1 MDKVCG
7 LDVHKDSIFMCILT
21 ESGEKTEEVFG
32 TTTPELD
39 RLRDVLVGHGVGRVA
54 MESTSIYWLP
64 VWRVLDTDF
73 ELKLVNPYFIRQLPG
88 RKSDVKDAQW
98 IAVVLQKDLLRDSF
112 VPGPEIQQM
121 RQYNRRRFALVR
133 NQQRVEQALD
143 MVLQRCNIRLSNYV
157 SDIGGK
163 SMKKVLKA
171 LSQGETDTDRLV
183 ALIHR
188 RIINKH
194 GKDKIRASLTG
205 IISPAD
211 RDMLCMSLEEVEL
224 YEGQIKICEEKLL
237 QLCKQYYEKELGL
250 LQSVPGI
257 KQLSAASIIAE
268 TGADMSYFQ
277 NAGALVGWAGL
288 RPRNDESA
296 GKIKGRKTLHG
307 NKYLRIMLTQCAWG
321 ASRTKSSAFFRRYNN
336 LKKRM
341 NHNKALMANARK
353 LLVVIWN
360 ILASKQ
366 GYLQNAA

>member
-1 MDKVCG
+1 MDRVCG

-21 ESGEKTEEVFG
+21 ESGEKAEAVFG
-32 TTTPELD
+32 TSTPELD
-39 RLRDVLVGHGVGRVA
+39 RLRDVLVERGVGKVA

-64 VWRVLDTDF
+64 VWRVLSSDF

-88 RKSDVKDAQW
+88 RKSDVKDAHW
-98 IAVVLQKDLLRDSF
+98 IALVLQKELIRDSF

-121 RQYNRRRFALVR
+121 RQYNRRRFALTR
-133 NQQRVEQALD
+133 NLQRAEQAQD

-157 SDIGGK
+157 TDIGGK
-163 SMKKVLKA
+163 SMKKVLNA
-171 LSQGETDTDRLV
+171 LSQGETDTDKLV
-183 ALIHR
+183 AMVHR

-194 GKDKIRASLTG
+194 GKEAIRASLIG
-205 IISPAD
+205 IISCAD
-211 RDMLCMSLEEVEL
+211 REMLCMCLEETAL
-224 YEGQIKICEEKLL
+224 YEGQKKLCEEKLV
-237 QLCKQYYEKELGL
+237 QLCKQYYPQELEL

-257 KQLSAASIIAE
+257 KQLSAACIISE

-277 NAGALVGWAGL
+277 NAASLVGWTGL

-307 NKYLRIMLTQCAWG
+307 NKYLRIMLIQCAWG
-321 ASRTKSSAFFRRYNN
+321 ASRTKSSTFFIRYNN

-360 ILASKQ
+360 ILAKKQ
-366 GYLQNAA
+366 GYLPYAA

>member
-21 ESGEKTEEVFG
+21 ETGEKTEAVFG

-39 RLRDVLVGHGVGRVA
+39 RLRDVLVEHGVGKVA
-54 MESTSIYWLP
+54 MESTSSYWLP

-88 RKSDVKDAQW
+88 RKSDVKDAHW
-98 IAVVLQKDLLRDSF
+98 IAVVLQKELLKDSF

-121 RQYNRRRFALVR
+121 RQYNRRRFTLNR
-133 NQQRVEQALD
+133 NLQRAEQSLD
-143 MVLQRCNIRLSNYV
+143 LVLQRCNIRLSNYV

-163 SMKKVLKA
+163 SMRNVIKA
-171 LSQGETDTDRLV
+171 LSQGETDTDKLMALV
-183 ALIHR
+183 HR
-188 RIINKH
+188 RTINKH
-194 GKDKIRASLTG
+194 GKAAICAALTG

-211 RDMLCMSLEEVEL
+211 RDMLFMGLQEVGL
-224 YEGQIKICEEKLL
+224 YELQLDQCEEKLVE
-237 QLCKQYYEKELGL
+237 LCKQYYAKELEL

-257 KQLSAASIIAE
+257 KQLSAACIIAE
-268 TGADMSYFQ
+268 IGADMSYFQ
-277 NAGALVGWAGL
+277 TAASLVGWAGL
-288 RPRNDESA
+288 RPRNDQSA

-321 ASRTKSSAFFRRYNN
+321 ASRTKASVFFLRYNT

-341 NHNKALMANARK
+341 KHNKALMANARK

-360 ILASKQ
+360 ILANKQ
-366 GYLQNAA
+366 SYLPQAA

>member
-1 MDKVCG
+1 MDRVCG

-21 ESGEKTEEVFG
+21 ETGEKTESVFG
-32 TTTPELD
+32 TTTPELE
-39 RLRDVLVGHGVGRVA
+39 RLRDLLVEHNVGKVA

-64 VWRVLDTDF
+64 IWRVLDTDF

-88 RKSDVKDAQW
+88 RKSDVKDAHW
-98 IAVVLQKDLLRDSF
+98 IAVVLQKELLKDSF

-121 RQYNRRRFALVR
+121 RQYNRRRFALNR
-133 NQQRVEQALD
+133 NLQRAEQSLD
-143 MVLQRCNIRLSNYV
+143 LVLQRCNIRLSNYV

-163 SMKKVLKA
+163 SMRKIIKA
-171 LSQGETDTDRLV
+171 LSEGETNTGKLV
-183 ALIHR
+183 SLVHSR
-188 RIINKH
+188 TINKH
-194 GKDKIRASLTG
+194 GRAVIGDALTG
-205 IISPAD
+205 IISSVD
-211 RDMLCMSLEEVEL
+211 RDMLGMGLEEVEL
-224 YEGQIKICEEKLL
+224 YERQMVQCEEKLVR
-237 QLCKQYYEKELGL
+237 LCKQYYDKELEL

-257 KQLSAASIIAE
+257 KQLSAACIIAE
-268 TGADMSYFQ
+268 IGADMRFFQ
-277 NAGALVGWAGL
+277 TSASLVSWAGL

-321 ASRTKSSAFFRRYNN
+321 ASRTKASIFYLRYNT

-366 GYLQNAA
+366 GYLPQAA

>member
-1 MDKVCG
+1 MDRVCG
-7 LDVHKDSIFMCILT
+7 LDVHKDSVFMCILT
-21 ESGEKTEEVFG
+21 ETGEKTEAVFG

-39 RLRDVLVGHGVGRVA
+39 RLRDVLVEHNVGKVA

-98 IAVVLQKDLLRDSF
+98 IALVLQKELIKDSF

-121 RQYNRRRFALVR
+121 RQYNRRRFALVKSL
-133 NQQRVEQALD
+133 QRAEQALD
-143 MVLQRCNIRLSNYV
+143 LVLQRCNIRLSNYV

-163 SMKKVLKA
+163 SMRNVIRA
-171 LSQGETDTDRLV
+171 LSQGETDTGKLLALV
-183 ALIHR
+183 HKR
-188 RIINKH
+188 TINKH
-194 GKDKIRASLTG
+194 GRDTICACLTG
-205 IISPAD
+205 IISCAD
-211 RDMLCMSLEEVEL
+211 REMLGMGLEEVAL
-224 YEGQIKICEEKLL
+224 YERQIAQCEEKLV
-237 QLCKQYYEKELGL
+237 QLCKQHYDKELEL

-257 KQLSAASIIAE
+257 KQLSAACIIAE

-277 NAGALVGWAGL
+277 TSASLVGWAGL

-307 NKYLRIMLTQCAWG
+307 NKYLRIMLIQCAWG
-321 ASRTKSSAFFRRYNN
+321 ASRTKASVFYLRYNT

-366 GYLQNAA
+366 GYLPQAA

>member
-1 MDKVCG
+1 
-7 LDVHKDSIFMCILT
+7 LDVHKDSIFMCILN
-21 ESGEKTEEVFG
+21 EPGEKTEGVFG
-32 TTTPELD
+32 TSTRELD
-39 RLRDVLVGHGVGRVA
+39 RLRDLLVEHDVGKVA
-54 MESTSIYWLP
+54 MESTSIYWVP
-64 VWRVLDTDF
+64 IWRVLDTDF

-88 RKSDVKDAQW
+88 RKSDVKDAHW
-98 IAVVLQKDLLRDSF
+98 IAIVLQKELLRDSF

-133 NQQRVEQALD
+133 NHQRAEQTLD
-143 MVLQRCNIRLSNYV
+143 LVLQRCNIRLSNYV

-163 SMKKVLKA
+163 SMRKVIKA
-171 LSQGETDTDRLV
+171 LSQGEVDAEKLV
-183 ALIHR
+183 SLVHR

-194 GKDKIRASLTG
+194 GKDSIRASLIG
-205 IISPAD
+205 IVSVAD
-211 RDMLCMSLEEVEL
+211 RDMLCMGLEEAEL
-224 YEGQIKICEEKLL
+224 YEEQIKICEEKLL
-237 QLCKQYYEKELGL
+237 RLCTQYYEQELEL
-250 LQSVPGI
+250 LQSIPGL

-268 TGADMSYFQ
+268 IGADMSFFQ
-277 NAGALVGWAGL
+277 TAASLVGWAGL

-321 ASRTKSSAFFRRYNN
+321 ASRTKGSVFFLRYNS

-366 GYLQNAA
+366 GYLHKAA